1 MGNPLLLGPAMH
13 GEAQDGAKVLLR
25 LATVPPASIDVLG
38 TLAIGEPLSKP
49 MRFGLLRSRPR
60 NEGILEY
67 MTWRRQI
74 DLVSLLRDSEPAMAK
89 AAAAL
94 IASAGSS

>member
-1 MGNPLLLGPAMH
+1 VGNPLLLGAAMH

-38 TLAIGEPLSKP
+38 TLADRRTAYQAYALWLAAMAAERRHLGVHDL
-49 MRFGLLRSRPR
+49 
-60 NEGILEY
+60 
-67 MTWRRQI
+67 RRQI